1 MPTNR
6 LNVNVPSHLEVM
18 YVNLCPNW
26 LPRAISNI
34 IICGVYYPGST
45 SLYAPNQDDLISHL
59 IESVQSF
66 YSRYSSPLIIMLG
79 DFNDLN
85 LNDILESCSLKQVV
99 NVPTRNEAILDL
111 ILTNSNSDWFKE
123 PFTLPKIGN
132 SDHLCVVYVPKIY
145 IREKNEKKKIF
156 IRRFKKSAMIEFGA
170 WIARFNW
177 ILLYRISDVNEKVAY
192 FSEIT
197 WLMVEKLF
205 PLQKVVLS
213 NNDRE
218 WMTIKI

>member
-85 LNDILESCSLKQVV
+85 INDILESCSLKQVV

-123 PFTLPKIGN
+123 P
-132 SDHLCVVYVPKIY
+132 
-145 IREKNEKKKIF
+145 
-156 IRRFKKSAMIEFGA
+156 
-170 WIARFNW
+170 
-177 ILLYRISDVNEKVAY
+177 LLYLKLATA
-192 FSEIT
+192 IT
-197 WLMVEKLF
+197 FV
-205 PLQKVVLS
+205 
-213 NNDRE
+213 
-218 WMTIKI
+218 